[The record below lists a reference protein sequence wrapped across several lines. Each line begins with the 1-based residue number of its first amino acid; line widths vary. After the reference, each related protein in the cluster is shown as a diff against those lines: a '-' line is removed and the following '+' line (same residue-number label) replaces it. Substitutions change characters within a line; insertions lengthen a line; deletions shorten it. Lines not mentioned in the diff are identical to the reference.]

1 MKMTID
7 DNDSSN
13 VNETI
18 EKFYKKV
25 ILYIEV
31 IRPNLNILFFFTKR
45 IHMHKKHKKKNKK
58 STKTHVSKQKRQ
70 HFYALK
76 NI

>member
-1 MKMTID
+1 MRMKITND

-25 ILYIEV
+25 VLHIEV
-31 IRPNLNILFFFTKR
+31 IRPILNILLFFFTKR
-45 IHMHKKHKKKNKK
+45 IHMHKTHKKKTKK
-58 STKTHVSKQKRQ
+58 AQK
-70 HFYALK
+70 HM
-76 NI
+76 